1 MYPISVSIK
10 GENSCSNLL
19 NEGDNNDERGRDKG
33 PRPTDDRPRVE
44 SGEVEHVDAEH
55 GAGPDADEERREKDA
70 SDVGGDLGGAELSD
84 DDVERRAVVEV
95 LALFQI
101 QLSLL
106 SKVQT

>member
-1 MYPISVSIK
+1 M
-10 GENSCSNLL
+10 
-19 NEGDNNDERGRDKG
+19 NEGDDNDESGRDEG

-44 SGEVEHVDAEH
+44 SGKVEHVDAEH